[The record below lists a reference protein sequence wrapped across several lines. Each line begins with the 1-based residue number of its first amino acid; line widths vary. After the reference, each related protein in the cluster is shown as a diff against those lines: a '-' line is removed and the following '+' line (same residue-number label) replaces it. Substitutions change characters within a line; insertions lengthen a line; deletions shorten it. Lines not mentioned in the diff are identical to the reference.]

1 MTAFV
6 AFSYSPKLTFLY
18 VIIILL
24 LEKGGIIL
32 SIATYIGLNFEV
44 GSFLPV
50 FFIVGIIKLKNRI
63 VIVTNA
69 IFT

>member
-1 MTAFV
+1 MSFFIYEV
-6 AFSYSPKLTFLY
+6 ARMR
-18 VIIILL
+18 
-24 LEKGGIIL
+24 E
-32 SIATYIGLNFEV
+32 A

-69 IFT
+69 IFCLNTIL